1 MNATKIYPLAYD
13 SAVNPPSYDSQP
25 IPTITAPTT
34 LQSFQPP
41 QDNPPNPFILQANNY
56 PQPIQYENNYSN
68 QNNGHYPQPTQYEH
82 NFPNQYGNNH
92 PNSCEINNYPNNC
105 GINNYPNPPVQPPS
119 VIVGNQ
125 SEPSVVFSILNA
137 VFFFPIFFLWIPA
150 VHYSFKARSYFQRQ
164 QYAAADRCRR
174 NANMLNIACLIT
186 GK

>member
-34 LQSFQPP
+34 LASCQPP

-56 PQPIQYENNYSN
+56 PQPIQYE
-68 QNNGHYPQPTQYEH
+68 H

-92 PNSCEINNYPNNC
+92 PNPCEINNYPNNC